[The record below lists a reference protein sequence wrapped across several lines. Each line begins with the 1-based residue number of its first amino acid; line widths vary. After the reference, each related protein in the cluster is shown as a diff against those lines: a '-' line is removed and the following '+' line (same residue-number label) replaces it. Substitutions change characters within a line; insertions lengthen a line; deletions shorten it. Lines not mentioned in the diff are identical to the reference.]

1 MNSSSKIFYSKI
13 NSIFS
18 EIQETSNPQ
27 EKSNL
32 IRKLTII
39 IWNELNAN
47 WSRKYNIEEYA
58 LEITNCIIQCTKLF
72 AKEKGYEFSN
82 YVIAALKNEL
92 KNARKKEN
100 SYSENQIPIV
110 FNNEKNEENYI
121 TDFFSVSVNY
131 KKNISDE
138 EKYFIFEELKQSLK
152 ILDSAI
158 QKEKENKELK
168 SAFITKDILTQ
179 LDKKNFLEI
188 DLEKIIALEKQFS
201 FLNKKIWHNFFS
213 ERELPT
219 QEMIAAVFGC
229 SKSNASK
236 MMSRFYERLKIHA
249 KKLHV

>member
-18 EIQETSNPQ
+18 EIQEISNPQ
-27 EKSNL
+27 EKNNL

-39 IWNELNAN
+39 IWNELNTSWN
-47 WSRKYNIEEYA
+47 RKYNIEEYA

-72 AKEKGYEFSN
+72 AKEKGREFSI

-92 KNARKKEN
+92 KNTRKKEK
-100 SYSENQIPIV
+100 SYSKNQIPIV
-110 FNNEKNEENYI
+110 SCNEKDEENYI
-121 TDFFSVSVNY
+121 TDFFPLSVNY

-152 ILDSAI
+152 ILNSAI
-158 QKEKENKELK
+158 QKEKENKKLK
-168 SAFITKDILTQ
+168 SAFITKDVLTQ

-201 FLNKKIWHNFFS
+201 FLNKKIWQNFFS
-213 ERELPT
+213 EKELPT

-236 MMSRFYERLKIHA
+236 MMSRFYERLK
-249 KKLHV
+249 KSMLK

>member
-27 EKSNL
+27 EKN
-32 IRKLTII
+32 KLNTS
-39 IWNELNAN
+39 WN
-47 WSRKYNIEEYA
+47 RKYNIEEYA

-72 AKEKGYEFSN
+72 AKEKGREFSN

-92 KNARKKEN
+92 KNTRKKEK
-100 SYSENQIPIV
+100 SYSKNQIPIV
-110 FNNEKNEENYI
+110 SCNEKDEENYI
-121 TDFFSVSVNY
+121 TDFFPLSVNY

-152 ILDSAI
+152 ILNSAI
-158 QKEKENKELK
+158 QKEKENKKLK
-168 SAFITKDILTQ
+168 SAFITKDVLTQ

-201 FLNKKIWHNFFS
+201 FLNKKIWQNFFS
-213 ERELPT
+213 EKELPT

-236 MMSRFYERLKIHA
+236 MMSRFYERLKKTIL
-249 KKLHV
+249 K

>member
-27 EKSNL
+27 EKNNL

-39 IWNELNAN
+39 IWNELNTSWN
-47 WSRKYNIEEYA
+47 RKYNIEEYA

-72 AKEKGYEFSN
+72 AKEKGREFSN

-92 KNARKKEN
+92 KNTRKKEK
-100 SYSENQIPIV
+100 SYSKNQIPIV
-110 FNNEKNEENYI
+110 SCNEKDEENYI
-121 TDFFSVSVNY
+121 TDFFPLSVNY

-152 ILDSAI
+152 ILNSAI

-168 SAFITKDILTQ
+168 SAFITKDVLTQ
-179 LDKKNFLEI
+179 LDKKKLSGNRLRENHCTRKTIFVFKQK
-188 DLEKIIALEKQFS
+188 DLAGFFFRKRTSYPRNDSSSFRMFKIKCKQ
-201 FLNKKIWHNFFS
+201 NDVKI
-213 ERELPT
+213 L
-219 QEMIAAVFGC
+219 
-229 SKSNASK
+229 
-236 MMSRFYERLKIHA
+236 
-249 KKLHV
+249 